1 MMNGFGHFGRDF
13 KTSQNFMISG
23 QNPLHMRYLG
33 CGWEK
38 AYHPWSR
45 NQHTYTATEL
55 LEHLMMVVIP
65 LSCTH
70 KYPDD
75 APFELPGIP
84 TLPTLGTQTNDG
96 EIFYKEMEEENLN
109 QC

>member
-1 MMNGFGHFGRDF
+1 
-13 KTSQNFMISG
+13 
-23 QNPLHMRYLG
+23 MRYLG

-38 AYHPWSR
+38 AHHPWSR
-45 NQHTYTATEL
+45 KQHTYTATEL

-65 LSCTH
+65 LSRTH

-84 TLPTLGTQTNDG
+84 TLPTLGTQTNDV
-96 EIFYKEMEEENLN
+96 EIFYKEMEDEKLKSMLDALKE
-109 QC
+109 